1 MKISGNLLNCYFHFP
16 TQFHPE
22 LLEFFQEMISW
33 ITIQVNFYCRDMKH
47 ERLNNVYKQ
56 ANINMNIMYNVVYSI
71 VSHVSSVTL
80 SILVVLQF
88 VLAFKWFSTVAD
100 QKIVVGV
107 SKEIKLPKLILFN
120 GMSATYNYWNNL
132 NRQHPNNLVQ
142 SEGEINRLK
151 LQNFLLNF
159 CYTDNNQCIYIKIN
173 FLSYKT

>member
-22 LLEFFQEMISW
+22 LLEFFQELISY
-33 ITIQVNFYCRDMKH
+33 ITIQVNFYC
-47 ERLNNVYKQ
+47 L
-56 ANINMNIMYNVVYSI
+56 VVYFI
-71 VSHVSSVTL
+71 VSHASFVTL
-80 SILVVLQF
+80 SIPVVLQF

-159 CYTDNNQCIYIKIN
+159 YYTDNNQCIYIKIN